1 MLPAAT
7 VRVHRGLRR
16 LLLVGA
22 TQRRPILR
30 PATRWL
36 NSNRTVAARSS
47 LYENVVPTGGF
58 ALVARASA
66 LPARHVLADWV
77 TDVSAGARL
86 TGGGVTVVA
95 GAAGGGASTVRQAEN
110 SDVPEGPVAV
120 AVTC

>member
-1 MLPAAT
+1 MLPAPT

-86 TGGGVTVVA
+86 TGGGVT